1 MCSPDIREPGGEP
14 LDAAGPRAGRD
25 NPVPRARSLRAER
38 PRSCDEPLALE
49 FTMNARRMTAPRRP
63 GSAREIGFLGISQA
77 YRSDFP
83 VRYCYIIVTAGR
95 GGPRG
100 LGSPLTGSSPRSG
113 WVLGS
118 PSLTVPAKEVHSP
131 GIGNS
136 GAGLLD
142 DAGPRAGGDTSAR
155 GPSHSLSLPVA
166 PRRSLELT
174 RAGDRPRAPTEDADP
189 AQPHSVSLQ
198 TEARSTRRIS
208 MTTVSG
214 GAPSIMASTSS
225 AARAPSSR
233 SGW

>member
-1 MCSPDIREPGGEP
+1 MSPSTPQARGPGETTRCRGPGP
-14 LDAAGPRAGRD
+14 LEGGAPPLVRRAA
-25 NPVPRARSLRAER
+25 
-38 PRSCDEPLALE
+38 
-49 FTMNARRMTAPRRP
+49 RP
-63 GSAREIGFLGISQA
+63 GIHDECATNDCTTMAGSTREIGFLGISQA

-155 GPSHSLSLPVA
+155 GPSHSLSFPVA
-166 PRRSLELT
+166 PCRSLELT
-174 RAGDRPRAPTEDADP
+174 RAGDRPRAPAKDADP
-189 AQPHSVSLQ
+189 AQPRSVSLQ